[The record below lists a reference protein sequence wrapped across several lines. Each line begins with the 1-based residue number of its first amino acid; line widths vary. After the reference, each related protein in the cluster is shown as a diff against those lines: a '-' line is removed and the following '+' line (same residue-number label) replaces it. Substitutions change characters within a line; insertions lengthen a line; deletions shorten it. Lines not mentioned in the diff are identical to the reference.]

1 MQPSSSLLYLRPDSE
16 LPDLDR
22 ELYSMNL
29 HLIRKTFKTVLYCL
43 IQKATEMT
51 SKLDLRRSNPAEEK
65 KQLLSR
71 IDYEDYEH
79 DNDCKILQTSALKI
93 QNPDVSTLR
102 VLSKKEEKKRIKSL
116 HRLVRKDG
124 DRRTTTQTGLR
135 MKKRKF
141 VDLFTTMMDYS
152 WPVLL
157 GLICALYFLDWLF
170 FAGVWYL
177 VAVVFND
184 LTEEGK
190 IPGNK

>member
-1 MQPSSSLLYLRPDSE
+1 
-16 LPDLDR
+16 
-22 ELYSMNL
+22 MNL
-29 HLIRKTFKTVLYCL
+29 HLIKKSIEIVLYCL
-43 IQKATEMT
+43 IQKATEMS
-51 SKLDLRRSNPAEEK
+51 SKFDLRRLLSRSNSAEEN

-79 DNDCKILQTSALKI
+79 DSDCKILQTSALKI
-93 QNPDVSTLR
+93 QNPDASTLR
-102 VLSKKEEKKRIKSL
+102 VLSKKEEKKRNKSL

-141 VDLFTTMMDYS
+141 VDLFTTIMDYS

-177 VAVVFND
+177 VAVIFND
-184 LTEEGK
+184 LTEDGK